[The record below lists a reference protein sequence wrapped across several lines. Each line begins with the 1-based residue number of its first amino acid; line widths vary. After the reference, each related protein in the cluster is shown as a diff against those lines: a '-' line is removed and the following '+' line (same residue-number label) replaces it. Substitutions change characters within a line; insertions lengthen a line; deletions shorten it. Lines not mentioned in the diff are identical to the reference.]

1 MTAAR
6 VLWGLRDSPHPESCR
21 REQAGGLTIGE
32 LIDFYLSIQQP
43 GSLVGF
49 ADLYGDEV
57 EALKDAIQSY
67 YGSQEAWLAL
77 PETEE
82 LPLEV
87 EQQAKVLIKL
97 FEDWKG

>member
-1 MTAAR
+1 M
-6 VLWGLRDSPHPESCR
+6 
-21 REQAGGLTIGE
+21 TIGE
-32 LIDFYLSIQQP
+32 LIDFHLSIQQP
-43 GSLVGF
+43 GPLVGF

-57 EALKDAIQSY
+57 EALKDAIQSH

-82 LPLEV
+82 LPPEI
-87 EQQAKVLIKL
+87 EQRAKLLIKL